1 MLGFMRNKKRTV
13 QGVTTSQHKPRTIP
27 EDIFMW
33 GGSFW
38 EAWKQQ
44 ASPLAQKQ
52 LDQIVSQ
59 LRRSTRTSELRFH
72 RHGSILS
79 IQAGTRCLRIEMIWS
94 EGQVVEVVNLT
105 QKSHHAKD
113 ALRTHSL

>member
-1 MLGFMRNKKRTV
+1 MLGFMRNKKRVV
-13 QGVTTSQHKPRTIP
+13 QGVVTHQHKPRTIP

-44 ASPLAQKQ
+44 ASPLAQQ
-52 LDQIVSQ
+52 HLDQIVSQ
-59 LRRSTRTSELRFH
+59 LRRSTRISDLRFH

-79 IQAGTRCLRIEMIWS
+79 IQAGTRCLRIELIWS
-94 EGQVVEVVNLT
+94 EGQVIEVVNLT
-105 QKSHHAKD
+105 QEHHRAKD
-113 ALRTHSL
+113 AFRTHPL